1 MTHRHGFT
9 RIEALIFIVVVAI
22 LAWTVVPGCGSQG
35 VVGPE
40 APPPDRELLQREAD
54 LRATLQEVRDAV
66 GLFLSDTGA
75 YPWALSDITKPA
87 SEPPEVGLN
96 ADGCPV
102 DINASDYKG
111 PYMTTACGG
120 GLPCEPLHGYKNWVY
135 ATVMPDV
142 GGVFV
147 QCMAMAS
154 DGTYYSTW

>member
-54 LRATLQEVRDAV
+54 LRATLQQLRDAV

-75 YPWALSDITKPA
+75 YPEQLSDITKPA
-87 SEPPEVGLN
+87 SEPPWSGLH
-96 ADGCPV
+96 ARGHTV
-102 DINASDYKG
+102 RINASDYKG
-111 PYMTTACGG
+111 PYITTADG
-120 GLPCEPLHGYKNWVY
+120 GLPRDPLHGNRNWIYLV
-135 ATVMPDV
+135 AAPGV
-142 GGVFV
+142 GEVHV
-147 QCMAMAS
+147 NCMAMAS